1 MLEKRFKWLKAFTK
15 FVFSEFA
22 KKSSS
27 SMAAELTLNT
37 MLALVPL
44 MTVAVS
50 LMAIFPAFDK
60 LNVEVQEL
68 IFKNFLPDTGLAVQE
83 HLNDYVA
90 KSKNLSA
97 VGFAFLFLTSMM
109 LMRAIDRAINT
120 VWETKN
126 RRRGIQ
132 KWISYWAMLT
142 MAPILIATSLA
153 ASSYFA
159 ALPLVSSISGMLT
172 FGLPFVLIVLAFTA
186 LYMVAPF
193 SHVKFRKAVIAAT
206 ITALFFELAKYG
218 FALFVTKFS
227 TYEVI
232 YGAITAIPLFFLWVF
247 LSWLILLLG
256 AVICFALHRFEMK
269 REKTE
274 HDFISIL
281 KILQSFARAQSNE
294 SSLTI
299 DQLRSKFSYLHGQT
313 LRYLVQQLMS
323 LNYLA
328 KLENSQYCLKLN
340 AKELTIGRV
349 YRDGPWR
356 LPNNEQALE
365 VDKTAFFSQYV
376 EEANTTI
383 DEILAISIIDGGSH
397 LKHRDQ

>member
-1 MLEKRFKWLKAFTK
+1 MLEKRIKWLKAFAK

-22 KKSSS
+22 KKNSS

-50 LMAIFPAFDK
+50 LMAIFPAFEK
-60 LNVEVQEL
+60 LNVQVQEL
-68 IFKNFLPDTGLAVQE
+68 IFKNFLPETGLAVQE
-83 HLNDYVA
+83 HLNEYVA

-132 KWISYWAMLT
+132 KWVSYWAMLT
-142 MAPILIATSLA
+142 MAPILIAASLA

-159 ALPLVSSISGMLT
+159 ALPLVSSISGFLT
-172 FGLPFVLIVLAFTA
+172 FGLPFILIVLAFTA

-206 ITALFFELAKYG
+206 ITALLFEIAKYA
-218 FALFVTKFS
+218 FALFVAKFS

-256 AVICFALHRFEMK
+256 AMICFALHRFEMK

-274 HDFISIL
+274 HEFISIL
-281 KILQSFARAQSNE
+281 KILQSFAQAQDNE

-313 LRYLVQQLMS
+313 LRHLVEQLMN

-340 AKELTIGRV
+340 AQDLTIGRV
-349 YRDGPWR
+349 YREGPWR
-356 LPNNEQALE
+356 LPNNNQALE
-365 VDKTAFFSQYV
+365 VDKGTFFTKYV
-376 EEANTTI
+376 EDANAAI
-383 DEILAISIIDGGSH
+383 NEILNISITSEGSN
-397 LKHRDQ
+397 LKNSD

>member
-1 MLEKRFKWLKAFTK
+1 MLEKRIKWLKAFTK
-15 FVFSEFA
+15 FVFGEFA
-22 KKSSS
+22 KKNSS

-50 LMAIFPAFDK
+50 LMAIFPAFEK

-68 IFKNFLPDTGLAVQE
+68 IFKNFLPETGLAVQD
-83 HLNDYVA
+83 HLNEYVA

-120 VWETKN
+120 IWETKN

-142 MAPILIATSLA
+142 MAPILIAASLA

-159 ALPLVSSISGMLT
+159 ALPLVSSISGVLT
-172 FGLPFVLIVLAFTA
+172 FGLPFVLIVLAFSA

-193 SHVKFRKAVIAAT
+193 SHVRFRKALIAAT
-206 ITALFFELAKYG
+206 ITALLFEIAKYA
-218 FALFVTKFS
+218 FALFVAKFS

-247 LSWLILLLG
+247 LSWIILLLG
-256 AVICFALHRFEMK
+256 AVLCFALHRFEMK

-281 KILQSFARAQSNE
+281 KILQIFAQAQSNE

-299 DQLRSKFSYLHGQT
+299 DQLRSKFPYLHGQT
-313 LRYLVQQLMS
+313 LRHLVEQLLN
-323 LNYLA
+323 LNYVA
-328 KLENSQYCLKLN
+328 KLEGSQYCLKVN
-340 AKELTIGRV
+340 AMELTVGRV
-349 YRDGPWR
+349 YREGPWR
-356 LPNNEQALE
+356 LPNNNQALE
-365 VDKTAFFSQYV
+365 VDKTNYFAEYV
-376 EEANTTI
+376 ESANASI
-383 DEILAISIIDGGSH
+383 DEILDVSIVNDSRN
-397 LKHRDQ
+397 LKDSD

>member
-1 MLEKRFKWLKAFTK
+1 
-15 FVFSEFA
+15 
-22 KKSSS
+22 
-27 SMAAELTLNT
+27 MAAELTLNT

-50 LMAIFPAFDK
+50 LMAIFPAFEK

-68 IFKNFLPDTGLAVQE
+68 IFKNFLPETGLAVQD
-83 HLNDYVA
+83 HLNEYVA

-142 MAPILIATSLA
+142 MAPILIAASLA
-153 ASSYFA
+153 VSSYFA
-159 ALPLVSSISGMLT
+159 ALPLVSSISGILT
-172 FGLPFVLIVLAFTA
+172 FGLPFILIVLAFTA
-186 LYMVAPF
+186 LFMVAPF
-193 SHVKFRKAVIAAT
+193 SHVKFRKAVTAAT
-206 ITALFFELAKYG
+206 ITALLFELAKYG
-218 FALFVTKFS
+218 FALFVAKFS

-247 LSWLILLLG
+247 LSWIILILG

-274 HDFISIL
+274 HEFISIL
-281 KILQSFARAQSNE
+281 KILQFFSHAQSNE

-313 LRYLVQQLMS
+313 LRYLVEQL
-323 LNYLA
+323 LNLSYLA
-328 KLENSQYCLKLN
+328 KLENGQYCLQLN
-340 AKELTIGRV
+340 AQDLTIGRV
-349 YRDGPWR
+349 YREGPWR
-356 LPNNEQALE
+356 LPNNNQALE
-365 VDKTAFFSQYV
+365 VDNSHLYSKHV
-376 EEANTTI
+376 EKANEAIN
-383 DEILAISIIDGGSH
+383 EILDVSIIRSGGDLKDGNE
-397 LKHRDQ
+397 

>member
-1 MLEKRFKWLKAFTK
+1 MLEKRIKWLKAFTK
-15 FVFSEFA
+15 FVFGEFA
-22 KKSSS
+22 KKNSS

-50 LMAIFPAFDK
+50 LMAIFPAFEK

-68 IFKNFLPDTGLAVQE
+68 IFKNFLPETGLAVQD
-83 HLNDYVA
+83 HLNEYVA

-120 VWETKN
+120 IWETKN

-142 MAPILIATSLA
+142 MAPILIAASLA

-159 ALPLVSSISGMLT
+159 ALPLVSSISGILT
-172 FGLPFVLIVLAFTA
+172 FGLPFVLIVLAFSA

-193 SHVKFRKAVIAAT
+193 SHVRFRKAIIAAT
-206 ITALFFELAKYG
+206 ITALLFEIAKYG
-218 FALFVTKFS
+218 FALFVAKFS

-256 AVICFALHRFEMK
+256 AVLCFALHRFEMK

-281 KILQSFARAQSNE
+281 KILQVFAQAQSNE

-299 DQLRSKFSYLHGQT
+299 DQLRSKFPYLHGQT
-313 LRYLVQQLMS
+313 LRHLVEQLLN
-323 LNYLA
+323 LNYVA
-328 KLENSQYCLKLN
+328 KLESSQYCLKVN
-340 AKELTIGRV
+340 AMELTVGRV
-349 YRDGPWR
+349 YREGPWR
-356 LPNNEQALE
+356 LPNNNQALE
-365 VDKTAFFSQYV
+365 VDKANYFAEYV
-376 EEANTTI
+376 ESANESI
-383 DEILAISIIDGGSH
+383 DEILDVSIINDSRN
-397 LKHRDQ
+397 LKDSD

>member
-1 MLEKRFKWLKAFTK
+1 MLEKRIKWLKAFAK

-22 KKSSS
+22 KKNSS

-50 LMAIFPAFDK
+50 LMAIFPAFEK
-60 LNVEVQEL
+60 LNVQVQEL
-68 IFKNFLPDTGLAVQE
+68 IFKNFLPETGLAVQE
-83 HLNDYVA
+83 HLNEYVA

-132 KWISYWAMLT
+132 KWVSYWAMLT
-142 MAPILIATSLA
+142 MAPILIAASLA

-159 ALPLVSSISGMLT
+159 ALPLVSSISGFLT
-172 FGLPFVLIVLAFTA
+172 FGLPFILIVLAFTA

-206 ITALFFELAKYG
+206 ITALLFEIAKYA
-218 FALFVTKFS
+218 FALFVAKFS

-256 AVICFALHRFEMK
+256 AMICFALHRFEMK

-274 HDFISIL
+274 HEFISIL
-281 KILQSFARAQSNE
+281 KILQSFAQAQDNE

-313 LRYLVQQLMS
+313 LRHLVEQLMN

-340 AKELTIGRV
+340 AQDLTIGRV
-349 YRDGPWR
+349 YREGPWR
-356 LPNNEQALE
+356 LPNNNQALE
-365 VDKTAFFSQYV
+365 VDKGTFFTKYV
-376 EEANTTI
+376 EDANAAI
-383 DEILAISIIDGGSH
+383 NEILNISITSEGSN
-397 LKHRDQ
+397 LKNSN

>member
-1 MLEKRFKWLKAFTK
+1 MLEKRIKWLKAFTK
-15 FVFSEFA
+15 FVFGEFA
-22 KKSSS
+22 KKNSS

-50 LMAIFPAFDK
+50 LMAIFPAFEK

-68 IFKNFLPDTGLAVQE
+68 IFKNFLPETGLAVQD
-83 HLNDYVA
+83 HLNEYVA

-120 VWETKN
+120 IWETKN

-142 MAPILIATSLA
+142 MAPILIAASLA

-159 ALPLVSSISGMLT
+159 ALPLVSSISGVLT
-172 FGLPFVLIVLAFTA
+172 FGLPFVLIVLAFSA

-193 SHVKFRKAVIAAT
+193 SHVRFRKALIAAT
-206 ITALFFELAKYG
+206 ITALLFEIAKYA
-218 FALFVTKFS
+218 FALFVAKFS

-247 LSWLILLLG
+247 LSWIILLLG
-256 AVICFALHRFEMK
+256 AVLCFALHRFEMK

-281 KILQSFARAQSNE
+281 KILQIFAQAQSNE

-299 DQLRSKFSYLHGQT
+299 DQLRSKFPYLHGQT
-313 LRYLVQQLMS
+313 LRHLVEQLLN
-323 LNYLA
+323 LNYVA
-328 KLENSQYCLKLN
+328 KLEGSQYCLKVN
-340 AKELTIGRV
+340 AMELTVGRV
-349 YRDGPWR
+349 YREGPWR
-356 LPNNEQALE
+356 LPNNNQALE
-365 VDKTAFFSQYV
+365 VDKTNYFAESV
-376 EEANTTI
+376 ESANASI
-383 DEILAISIIDGGSH
+383 DEILDVSIVNDSRN
-397 LKHRDQ
+397 LKDSD

>member
-1 MLEKRFKWLKAFTK
+1 MLEKRVKWLKAFIK

-22 KKSSS
+22 KKNSS

-60 LNVEVQEL
+60 LNVQVQEL
-68 IFKNFLPDTGLAVQE
+68 IFKNFMPETGLAVQE
-83 HLNDYVA
+83 HLNEYVS

-126 RRRGIQ
+126 RRRGIN
-132 KWISYWAMLT
+132 KWVSYWAMLT
-142 MAPILIATSLA
+142 LAPILIAASLA

-159 ALPLVSSISGMLT
+159 ALPLVSSINSVLT
-172 FGLPFVLIVLAFTA
+172 FGLPFLLIVLAFTT
-186 LYMVAPF
+186 LYMVTPF
-193 SHVKFRKAVIAAT
+193 SHVKFTKALIAAT
-206 ITALFFELAKYG
+206 ITALLFELAKYG
-218 FALFVTKFS
+218 FAIFVAKFS

-247 LSWLILLLG
+247 FSWLILMLG
-256 AVICFALHRFEMK
+256 VVICFALHRFEMK

-274 HDFISIL
+274 HEFISIL
-281 KILQSFARAQSNE
+281 KILQFLAQAQSSE
-294 SSLTI
+294 SSISI

-313 LRYLVQQLMS
+313 LRHLVEQLQA
-323 LNYLA
+323 LNYVG
-328 KLENSQYCLKLN
+328 KLENGQYCLRLN
-340 AKELTIGRV
+340 ANDLTIGRI
-349 YRDGPWR
+349 YRQGNWR
-356 LPNNEQALE
+356 LPNNDQ
-365 VDKTAFFSQYV
+365 T
-376 EEANTTI
+376 
-383 DEILAISIIDGGSH
+383 LAIDKETFFAEHLESANAVINEALDVSITSVDVVTTDS
-397 LKHRDQ
+397 KY

>member
-1 MLEKRFKWLKAFTK
+1 MLEKRIKWLKAFTK
-15 FVFSEFA
+15 FVFGEFA
-22 KKSSS
+22 KKNSS

-50 LMAIFPAFDK
+50 LMAIFPAFEK

-68 IFKNFLPDTGLAVQE
+68 IFKNFLPETGLAVQD
-83 HLNDYVA
+83 HLNEYVA

-120 VWETKN
+120 IWETKN

-142 MAPILIATSLA
+142 MAPILIAASLA

-159 ALPLVSSISGMLT
+159 ALPLVSSISGVLT
-172 FGLPFVLIVLAFTA
+172 FGLPFVLIVLAFSA

-193 SHVKFRKAVIAAT
+193 SHVRFRKAIIAAT
-206 ITALFFELAKYG
+206 ITALLFEIAKYA
-218 FALFVTKFS
+218 FALFVAKFS

-247 LSWLILLLG
+247 LSWIILLLG
-256 AVICFALHRFEMK
+256 AVLCFALHRFEMK

-281 KILQSFARAQSNE
+281 KILQIFAQAQSNE

-299 DQLRSKFSYLHGQT
+299 DQLRSKFPYLHGQT
-313 LRYLVQQLMS
+313 LRHLVEQLLN
-323 LNYLA
+323 LNYVA
-328 KLENSQYCLKLN
+328 KLEGSQYCLKVN
-340 AKELTIGRV
+340 AMELTVGRV
-349 YRDGPWR
+349 YREGPWR
-356 LPNNEQALE
+356 LPNNNQALE
-365 VDKTAFFSQYV
+365 VDKTNYFAEYV
-376 EEANTTI
+376 ESANASI
-383 DEILAISIIDGGSH
+383 DEILDVSIVNDSRN
-397 LKHRDQ
+397 LKDSD

>member
-1 MLEKRFKWLKAFTK
+1 MLEKRIKWLKAFTK
-15 FVFSEFA
+15 FVFGEFA
-22 KKSSS
+22 KKNSS

-50 LMAIFPAFDK
+50 LMAIFPAFEK

-68 IFKNFLPDTGLAVQE
+68 IFKNFLPETGLAVQD
-83 HLNDYVA
+83 HLNEYVS

-120 VWETKN
+120 IWETKN

-142 MAPILIATSLA
+142 MAPILIAASLA

-159 ALPLVSSISGMLT
+159 ALPLVSSINGILT
-172 FGLPFVLIVLAFTA
+172 FGLPFVLIVLAFSA

-193 SHVKFRKAVIAAT
+193 SHVRFRKAIIAAT
-206 ITALFFELAKYG
+206 ITALLFEIAKYG
-218 FALFVTKFS
+218 FALFVAKFS

-247 LSWLILLLG
+247 LSWIILLLG
-256 AVICFALHRFEMK
+256 AVLCFALHRFEMK

-281 KILQSFARAQSNE
+281 KILQVFAQAQSNE

-299 DQLRSKFSYLHGQT
+299 DQLRSKFPYLHGQT
-313 LRYLVQQLMS
+313 LRHLVEQLLN
-323 LNYLA
+323 LNYVA
-328 KLENSQYCLKLN
+328 KLESSQYCLKVN
-340 AKELTIGRV
+340 AMELTVGRV
-349 YRDGPWR
+349 YREGSWR
-356 LPNNEQALE
+356 LPNNNQALE
-365 VDKTAFFSQYV
+365 VDKANYFAEYV
-376 EEANTTI
+376 ESANESI
-383 DEILAISIIDGGSH
+383 DERLDVSIISDSRN
-397 LKHRDQ
+397 LEDSD